1 MSPGHG
7 FQEVS
12 MFRNITEEL
21 GDLKERRISSAQ
33 CLITCLVVIVGLALA
48 YRVAAPGGRGD
59 VHYQSSHNLAGAGV
73 HEATEPVIL
82 RWMKERSEMPE
93 QILSKIYRVAMN
105 SVNGDLVLAICLVE
119 SNFNPHVESER
130 GAIGLMGIMPD
141 VWLEEL
147 KAKGIVRE
155 QDDLYAIS
163 NNINSGMYVLGRYL
177 AKTNNLREALSR
189 YAGGDSAYAT
199 RVLRMLEEISRARHS
214 EDQPRLAA

>member
-1 MSPGHG
+1 VAAEAMSTEHG

-12 MFRNITEEL
+12 MFRNITGKL
-21 GDLKERRISSAQ
+21 GDLKERRVFSAQ
-33 CLITCLVVIVGLALA
+33 YLIVCLVVIIGLALVQRVTA
-48 YRVAAPGGRGD
+48 YGERAD
-59 VHYQSSHNLAGAGV
+59 VPYRSSHTLAGAGV
-73 HEATEPVIL
+73 
-82 RWMKERSEMPE
+82 KGRSEMPE
-93 QILSKIYRVAMN
+93 QTLSKIYRVAMN
-105 SVNGDLVLAICLVE
+105 SVNADLVLAICLVE

-177 AKTNNLREALSR
+177 AKTNNLRDALSR

-199 RVLRMLEEISRARHS
+199 RVLRTLEEISRARHS